1 MSKLTDTK
9 SARKFW
15 WIIMILPVGLVIGT
29 VTSLVNH
36 LRQNEEKEAQLEFQ
50 VAVAL
55 NAKDIEITM
64 DRALLLGQRNL
75 TTELGRNNTQT
86 VSRFIQGSVSP
97 GGTGIQ
103 FTETNINSAG
113 NRKIKLAYADIIGAK
128 KNDFVAVV
136 IELVGE
142 KGKADA
148 AKLGLTPSL
157 IRSLSEA
164 KPTHS
169 LRFVL
174 SPETQSAKKHAESL
188 RNNTLESN
196 KQRIHKVIVLKQ
208 QDEVEISDPNDWKIL
223 ASTPA
228 QLASKSES
236 NFINITHPV
245 LRQEPTEQIT
255 PEFSKA
261 TLKAADQLRVLLL
274 KLAN

>member
-1 MSKLTDTK
+1 
-9 SARKFW
+9 
-15 WIIMILPVGLVIGT
+15 MILPIGLVVGT
-29 VTSLVNH
+29 ITSVVNH
-36 LRQNEEKEAQLEFQ
+36 LRQNEEKESQLEFQ

-64 DRALLLGQRNL
+64 DRALLLGKRSL
-75 TTELGRNNTQT
+75 ATEQGRNNTQT

-113 NRKIKLAYADIIGAK
+113 NRKLKLAYADIVGAK
-128 KNDFVAVV
+128 KNEFVAVV

-142 KGKADA
+142 KGQADA

-164 KPTHS
+164 KPTYT

-174 SPETQSAKKHAESL
+174 SPETQSAKQHAQSL
-188 RNNTLESN
+188 RKNTLSSD
-196 KQRIHKVIVLKQ
+196 KQKIRKVIVLKEQ
-208 QDEVEISDPNDWKIL
+208 NDVKITDPNDWKLI
-223 ASTPA
+223 ASEPVK
-228 QLASKSES
+228 LASKSEV
-236 NFINITHPV
+236 NFLEITHPV
-245 LRQEPTEQIT
+245 LRKKTNKEIT